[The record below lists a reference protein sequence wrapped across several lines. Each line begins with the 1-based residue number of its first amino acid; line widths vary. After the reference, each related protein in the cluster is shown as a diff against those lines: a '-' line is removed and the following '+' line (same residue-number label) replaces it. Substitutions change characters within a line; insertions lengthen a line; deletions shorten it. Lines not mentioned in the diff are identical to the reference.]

1 MTDAPS
7 TLAPL
12 RLALWQAPQ
21 HSADVAGNLDRLERT
36 AREARAGGADLLV
49 TPEMFTT
56 GYCIDAPAVQ
66 RLAEPAD
73 GPISQRVSAIAAD
86 AGIGI
91 VYGFAER
98 APDGRVF
105 NAAQFV
111 DAHGVRQGVY
121 RKTHLFGG
129 LDRANYSA
137 SDGSGPVFEI
147 NGWRFGC
154 LICYDAEFPE
164 AVRQVA
170 LRGADV
176 VVVPTANMMGFDAV
190 CLLLMPARAYENQC
204 FVAYANCCGSEGRLD
219 YCGTSVVAAPDGT
232 LLAQAARD
240 ETLLYAT
247 LDAAHPGRTLNT
259 YLADRLPGTYAALVA

>member
-1 MTDAPS
+1 
-7 TLAPL
+7 
-12 RLALWQAPQ
+12 
-21 HSADVAGNLDRLERT
+21 VA
-36 AREARAGGADLLV
+36 
-49 TPEMFTT
+49 
-56 GYCIDAPAVQ
+56 
-66 RLAEPAD
+66 AE
-73 GPISQRVSAIAAD
+73 

-98 APDGRVF
+98 ASDGRVF

-111 DAHGVRQGVY
+111 DAGGVRHGAY

-137 SDGSGPVFEI
+137 SDGAGPLFEI

-176 VVVPTANMMGFDAV
+176 VVVPTANMIGFDTV
-190 CLLLMPARAYENQC
+190 SLLLVPARAYENQC
-204 FVAYANCCGSEGRLD
+204 FVVYANCCGSEGRLD

-232 LLAQAARD
+232 LLARADRD

-247 LDAAHPGRTLNT
+247 LDPAHPGRSLNT
-259 YLADRLPGTYAALVA
+259 YLADRLPGAYAALVDCAPARSQSTTSPALRSGGNTG